1 MRIAFRII
9 LLFIFLQ
16 ISNSVCYG
24 MGMEVDSN
32 VVVSNFPPAL
42 IANLQYQPWAK
53 GYLDVTKPPYNCLG
67 DGVTDDS
74 NALQQAITDAYNC
87 NLVVFFPGNKTY
99 LITKQLQCI
108 QYKTSRKFGFQ
119 LIGSTKGTKPVIKLK
134 DASSVS
140 ANVFITFQYIDP
152 ITFITDPSRQYG
164 ATFRGIDINMG
175 NNPTV
180 SGISMD
186 GAQHCVI
193 EDVKIYGTQ
202 FNAGV
207 WKLPGSGGSV
217 VNLTVTGGNIGIL
230 QDAYRPNPTITG
242 LTLSNQSQYG
252 ISISSARGPVIVTGF
267 KITSPAAP
275 SSNYNAIYLNNSS
288 SNPTNNVA
296 NHGYANLCLTDGT
309 IEVMGT
315 MGLAINNYAQDVTMN
330 NVYVKSTLIIKSGSV
345 SNPIMTIPGNAN
357 QWKQITSYAFTSKLD
372 SSSVYVNKLN
382 LNNQTANYQLYDPLV
397 TVAQL
402 PGTDFTIKHSWTN
415 TLSWEDSN
423 IVDIVTDYGATP
435 ENVND
440 TDNDGTAI
448 QNAINAVTTVGNAN
462 YGKTVFIPRGHF
474 HISGPLTLK
483 SGLKMI
489 GAGKFISV
497 IQVKAQWNNSLGAML
512 QSVDDATGSLVLS
525 DFAVVG
531 YEHMRFM
538 DIKTANTLVRNV
550 VTELIAIGGTKITA
564 LNPPT
569 APYISFSGS
578 ISGNVYNMCTDH
590 MITWWEKEPTIGVR
604 YSGYQMLAVQNTI
617 KSLNFY
623 QLSIEH
629 LKNSPQVLFSNAK
642 NVSVFGFKYEAAH
655 ELLNIINSDSIK
667 LTGGSGNYQLDRT
680 DDRAII
686 VIQNSKNILIQNQ
699 NRQSL
704 AGTDITKFWIKSESD
719 SISGDFSVLL
729 YKDTLTLLTKLEEHL
744 SNSTLKILMN
754 LATNEFFLSGVF
766 KNEKI
771 TIYNSIGQ
779 SVWSVSN
786 SSDESV
792 IKLKTNNLC
801 SGVYVVKINNEAVKF
816 IKGN

>member
-1 MRIAFRII
+1 MRITFKI
-9 LLFIFLQ
+9 LILFIFLQ
-16 ISNSVCYG
+16 IGNAVCYG

-32 VVVSNFPPAL
+32 VVATKFPAAL
-42 IANLQYQPWAK
+42 IANLIYQPIAK
-53 GYLDVTKPPYNCLG
+53 GYIDVTKPPYNALG
-67 DGVTDDS
+67 NGITDDT
-74 NALQQAITDAYNC
+74 NALQQAITDGYNC
-87 NLVVFFPGNKTY
+87 NLVIFLPSNKIF
-99 LITKQLQCI
+99 LVSQQLQCT
-108 QYKTSRKFGFQ
+108 QYKVSRKFAFQ
-119 LIGSTKGTKPVIKLK
+119 LIGSTKSTKPVIKLK
-134 DASSVS
+134 DGSTVS
-140 ANVFITFQYIDP
+140 GNILINFQYIDP
-152 ITFITDPSRQYG
+152 TTGIADASNHYG
-164 ATFRGIDINMG
+164 STFRGIDINMG
-175 NNPTV
+175 NNPAV
-180 SGISMD
+180 SAISMD

-207 WKLPGSGGSV
+207 WRLPGSGGSV

-230 QDAYRPNPTITG
+230 QDAFRPNPTITG
-242 LTLSNQSQYG
+242 LTLTNQNQYG

-275 SSNYNAIYLNNSS
+275 SSNYNAIYLSNSS
-288 SNPTNNVA
+288 SNPTNGVP
-296 NHGYANLCLTDGT
+296 NHGVANLCLTDGT

-315 MGLAINNYAQDVTMN
+315 TGLGINNYAQDVTMN

-345 SNPIMTIPGNAN
+345 STPILTIPGNAN
-357 QWKQITSYAFTSKLD
+357 QWKQIKSYAFTSKLD

-397 TVAQL
+397 TVTQL
-402 PGTDFTIKHSWTN
+402 PNTDFTNKHSWTN
-415 TLSWEDSN
+415 TLGWEDSN

-512 QSVDDATGSLVLS
+512 QSVDDATGSLLLS

-550 VTELIAIGGTKITA
+550 VTELVAIGGTKITA
-564 LNPPT
+564 LNPPS
-569 APYISFSGS
+569 ASYISFSGS
-578 ISGNVYNMCTDH
+578 ASGKVYNICTDH
-590 MITWWEKEPTIGVR
+590 MITWWEKETAIGVR
-604 YSGYQMLAVQNTI
+604 YSGYHMLAVQNTT
-617 KSLNFY
+617 KALDFY

-629 LKNSPQVLFSNAK
+629 LKNSPQTLFSNTK
-642 NVSVFGFKYEAAH
+642 KVTVFGFKYEAAH
-655 ELLNIINSDSIK
+655 ELLNIINSDSIQ
-667 LTGGSGNYQLDRT
+667 LIGGSGNYQLNRT

-729 YKDTLTLLTKLEEHL
+729 YKDTLTLLTKFEEHL

-754 LATNEFFLSGVF
+754 VATNEFFLSGVS
-766 KNEKI
+766 KNDKI

-779 SVWSVSN
+779 NVWNVSN

-801 SGVYVVKINNEAVKF
+801 SGVYVVKINNDTVKF

>member
-1 MRIAFRII
+1 MRVTFKI
-9 LLFIFLQ
+9 LILFIFLQ
-16 ISNSVCYG
+16 ISNAVCYG

-32 VVVSNFPPAL
+32 VVVSKFPAAL
-42 IANLQYQPWAK
+42 IANLIYQPIAK
-53 GYLDVTKPPYNCLG
+53 GYIDVTKPPYNALG
-67 DGVTDDS
+67 NGITDDT
-74 NALQQAITDAYNC
+74 NALQQAINDGYNC
-87 NLVVFFPGNKTY
+87 NLVVFLPSNKIF
-99 LITKQLQCI
+99 LVSQQLQCT
-108 QYKTSRKFGFQ
+108 QYKVSRKFAFQ
-119 LIGSTKGTKPVIKLK
+119 LIGSTKSTKPVIKLK
-134 DASSVS
+134 DGSTVS
-140 ANVFITFQYIDP
+140 GNILINFQYIDP
-152 ITFITDPSRQYG
+152 TTGIADASNHYG
-164 ATFRGIDINMG
+164 SSFRGIDINMG
-175 NNPTV
+175 NNLAV
-180 SGISMD
+180 SAISMD

-207 WKLPGSGGSV
+207 WRLPGSGGSV
-217 VNLTVTGGNIGIL
+217 VNLTVSGGNIGIL
-230 QDAYRPNPTITG
+230 QDAFRPNPTITG
-242 LTLSNQSQYG
+242 LTLTNQNQYG

-288 SNPTNNVA
+288 SNPTNGVA
-296 NHGYANLCLTDGT
+296 NHGVGNLCLTDGT

-315 MGLAINNYAQDVTMN
+315 MGLAVNNYAQDVTMK

-345 SNPIMTIPGNAN
+345 SSPIMTIPGNAN
-357 QWKQITSYAFTSKLD
+357 QWKQITNYAFTSKLD

-382 LNNQTANYQLYDPLV
+382 LNNQTTNYQLYDPLV
-397 TVAQL
+397 TVVQVPAI
-402 PGTDFTIKHSWTN
+402 DFTIKHSWTN

-423 IVDIVTDYGATP
+423 LVDIVTDYGATP

-440 TDNDGTAI
+440 TDNDGIAI
-448 QNAINAVTTVGNAN
+448 QNAINAVTTVGNVN

-497 IQVKAQWNNSLGAML
+497 IQAKAQWNNSLGAML

-538 DIKTANTLVRNV
+538 DIKTANTLVRDV

-564 LNPPT
+564 LNSPS

-578 ISGNVYNMCTDH
+578 AGGKVYNICTDH
-590 MITWWEKEPTIGVR
+590 MITWWEKETAIGVR
-604 YSGYQMLAVQNTI
+604 YSGYHMLAVQNTI
-617 KSLNFY
+617 KALNFY

-629 LKNSPQVLFSNAK
+629 LKNSPQTFFNNAK
-642 NVSVFGFKYEAAH
+642 NVTVFGFKYEAAH
-655 ELLNIINSDSIK
+655 ELLNIINSDSIQ
-667 LTGGSGNYQLDRT
+667 LIGGSGNYQLNRT
-680 DDRAII
+680 DDKAII

-704 AGTDITKFWIKSESD
+704 AGTDITKYWIVSESD
-719 SISGDFSVLL
+719 SIPGNYGVLL
-729 YKDTLTLLTKLEEHL
+729 YKDTLTTITEIEQHL
-744 SNSTLKILMN
+744 NGSTLKIMCNYASKEL
-754 LATNEFFLSGVF
+754 LISGVRF
-766 KNEKI
+766 NDKI
-771 TIYNSIGQ
+771 SVYNSIGQ
-779 SVWSVSN
+779 NIWNGIN
-786 SSDESV
+786 S
-792 IKLKTNNLC
+792 TNNPVLIL
-801 SGVYVVKINNEAVKF
+801 STITWNKGIYLIKVNNEVKKI